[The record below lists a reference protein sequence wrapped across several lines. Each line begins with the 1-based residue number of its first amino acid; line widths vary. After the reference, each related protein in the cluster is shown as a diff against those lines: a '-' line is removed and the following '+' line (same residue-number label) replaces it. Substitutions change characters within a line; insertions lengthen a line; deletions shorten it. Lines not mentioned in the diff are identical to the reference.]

1 MHDEVAAFV
10 ANLLHS
16 ATVAHFQHWAT
27 PSRSDHL
34 ALATYY
40 DEIIDRVDKLAESY
54 MGRDRTKL
62 TKFPSEFHLEMEPLP
77 YFEKLLEFVDNA
89 RKHLPQNSELQNRVD
104 DITELINETLYQ
116 LRELK

>member
-54 MGRDRTKL
+54 MGRYEKI
-62 TKFPSEFHLEMEPLP
+62 TKFPTDFHSATEPRKYMEGMQS
-77 YFEKLLEFVDNA
+77 FVEEA
-89 RKHLPQNSELQNRVD
+89 RKNLPQDTELQNRID
-104 DITELINETLYQ
+104 EIAELINTTVYQ
-116 LRELK
+116 LKNLE